1 MTARDS
7 RRKQMAEYID
17 QKKSVEMDELCDVF
31 AVSMNTVRADLAY
44 LVSTGAVEKVYGGAR
59 SNLNHELH
67 VFAQRTGL
75 NQEAKS
81 LIAKTAARRIF
92 DKDIIYVDSGTTTM
106 HLLEYLDPSENVTIL
121 TGNLHVVSQAYNM
134 PNVEMIV
141 LPGLMNRRTNALTD
155 GSTLEFLGRFHF
167 AKAFM
172 GTSGVSESGKL
183 NVGASGYTDN
193 EFLYFFIR
201 CYDLSSSAPS
211 SINVADPFS
220 DSVVKLSCSIAAQ
233 NAVVNTETSL
243 NATACYK
250 VNVSR
255 TQTPIGG
262 GLSVYY
268 LPKTAELT
276 FGQGSIIKSCGFPT
290 RIEENNIS
298 FVLRDFSPNV

>member
-1 MTARDS
+1 M
-7 RRKQMAEYID
+7 M
-17 QKKSVEMDELCDVF
+17 KKTLIGIVSCVLLLVCGF
-31 AVSMNTVRADLAY
+31 A
-44 LVSTGAVEKVYGGAR
+44 
-59 SNLNHELH
+59 
-67 VFAQRTGL
+67 
-75 NQEAKS
+75 
-81 LIAKTAARRIF
+81 
-92 DKDIIYVDSGTTTM
+92 
-106 HLLEYLDPSENVTIL
+106 L
-121 TGNLHVVSQAYNM
+121 TGCMNQSSGPTVDQSWADHETLSYSVYDSNKGNAKVGDATFELVTLKYFTEEEKAAHGNADTKLTSVYNIGNATTSTVFYAKIYRTLSITREYTDFDAPENNYTLQARHDDKYYVYDLTY
-134 PNVEMIV
+134 PNDASR
-141 LPGLMNRRTNALTD
+141 N
-155 GSTLEFLGRFHF
+155 
-167 AKAFM
+167 K
-172 GTSGVSESGKL
+172 SGKL